1 MTFPRLASR
10 LLAALVIGHSAL
22 VIPVEVRAADFD
34 LATATIADIHAAT
47 DAGAL
52 SSEKLVSLYLARIAA
67 YDQQGP
73 SINSIITVN
82 PQALATAR
90 ALDAE
95 RLGTGRRSALHG
107 IPVVVKDLIN
117 TADLPTTGGF
127 IALKGAIPARD
138 AHVIA
143 KLRAAGAIILAKT
156 NMSDW
161 LGKSRPDG
169 GSSIAGQV
177 LNPYDLTRTVAPSSS
192 GTGASLAAWFATV
205 GLGSETGTSIRNPT
219 TDGSLAGLA
228 PTEGLVGRD
237 GSMANTFT
245 HERIGPMARNT
256 HDLAV
261 LLDHLTGID
270 GGDLV
275 TMAML
280 PHARTSSYTT
290 ALAPSGLRGARV
302 GVLREMFRSGPAHA
316 EGLALTEKA
325 VLDLHRAG
333 AVVLDPV
340 LLGLNLDRTRLL
352 KVNYWESN
360 VVLDRYFADFGPNA
374 PFRSVREMVAKF
386 PDLVKPSFAE
396 YAAYSPGPDPEYQ
409 GRLAGR
415 AALRAAVVELMDR
428 HGLEAVVFPY
438 KTLPAQKRGVR
449 GEGASADPLN
459 AFVRDGDRVS
469 PSDNYLSSMTGLPG
483 LVVPMGY
490 TAEGAPLGLEFLGR
504 PFSEATLIKLA
515 SGYEATTRHRRQPA
529 STPALPGEKFSY

>member
-1 MTFPRLASR
+1 MKLPRAA
-10 LLAALVIGHSAL
+10 LAALVIGHSSL
-22 VIPVEVRAADFD
+22 VINSAAAAEFD
-34 LATATIADIHAAT
+34 LATASITDIHAAT

-73 SINSIITVN
+73 KINGIITLN
-82 PQALATAR
+82 PEALATAK

-95 RLGTGRRSALHG
+95 RLAKGRRSPLHG

-117 TADLPTTGGF
+117 TADMQTTGGF
-127 IALKGAIPARD
+127 IAMKGAVPAHD

-161 LGKSRPDG
+161 LGRSRADG

-177 LNPYDLTRTVAPSSS
+177 INPYDLTRTVAPSSS
-192 GTGASLAAWFATV
+192 GTGASLAAWFATA

-219 TDGSLAGLA
+219 TDGSLFGLA
-228 PTEGLVGRD
+228 PTEGLVGRS

-245 HERIGPMARNT
+245 HERIGPMARNS

-261 LLDHLTGID
+261 LLDQLVGID

-275 TMAML
+275 TMRML
-280 PHARTSSYTT
+280 PHYPRASYAT
-290 ALAPSGLRGARV
+290 ALNPQGLRGARV

-316 EGLALTEKA
+316 EGLALAEKA
-325 VLDLHRAG
+325 ILDLHRAG
-333 AVVLDPV
+333 AVVHDPV
-340 LLGLNLDRTRLL
+340 VLGIDLDRVRLL

-360 VVLDRYFADFGPNA
+360 VVLDRYFVDFGPNA

-386 PDLVKPSFAE
+386 PQLVKPSFAE
-396 YAAYSPGPDPEYQ
+396 YLDYAPGPDPEYQ
-409 GRLAGR
+409 GRLLGR
-415 AALRAAVVELMDR
+415 QTLRDAVIALMDR

-438 KTLPAQKRGVR
+438 KTLPAQKLAQK
-449 GEGASADPLN
+449 GEGAAADPLN
-459 AFVRDGDRVS
+459 AFVRSGDRVS

-490 TAEGAPLGLEFLGR
+490 TSDCAPLGLEFLGR
-504 PFSEATLIKLA
+504 PFAEATLIKLA
-515 SGYEATTRHRRQPA
+515 SGFEATTRHRKSPS
-529 STPALPGEKFSY
+529 STPPLPGEKFTY

>member
-1 MTFPRLASR
+1 MHRFRIAALAS
-10 LLAALVIGHSAL
+10 LLVASIMVL
-22 VIPVEVRAADFD
+22 PVSPMRAAEFD

-52 SSEKLVSLYLARIAA
+52 SAEKLVSLYLARIAA
-67 YDQQGP
+67 YDQAGP
-73 SINSIITVN
+73 SLNSILARN
-82 PQALATAR
+82 PDALSTAR

-95 RLGTGRRSALHG
+95 RVATGRRSPLHG

-127 IALKGAIPARD
+127 IAMKGAVPARD

-143 KLRAAGAIILAKT
+143 QLRAAGAIILAKT

-161 LGKSRPDG
+161 LGRSRPDG

-177 LNPYDLTRTVAPSSS
+177 LNPYDPTRVVAPSSS
-192 GTGASLAAWFATV
+192 GTGAALAAWFATA

-219 TDGSLAGLA
+219 TDGSLVGLA

-256 HDLAV
+256 RDLAL
-261 LLDHLTGID
+261 LLDHLVGID

-280 PHARTSSYTT
+280 PHHPSTSYAE
-290 ALAPSGLRGARV
+290 ALDHDGLRGARI

-316 EGLALTEKA
+316 EGLALSEKA

-333 AVVLDPV
+333 AALQDPV

-352 KVNYWESN
+352 KVNYWEAG
-360 VVLDRYFADFGPNA
+360 VVLDRYLTEFGPNA
-374 PFRSVREMVAKF
+374 PFRSVREMVEKF
-386 PDLVKPSFAE
+386 PALVKPSFAE
-396 YAAYSPGPDPEYQ
+396 YADYAPGPDPEYQ

-415 AALRAAVVELMDR
+415 AALRAAVIELMDR
-428 HGLEAVVFPY
+428 HGLEALVFPY
-438 KTLPAQKRGVR
+438 KTLPARKLARDAEPEPV
-449 GEGASADPLN
+449 DPLN
-459 AFVRDGDRVS
+459 AFVRAGDRVS
-469 PSDNYLSSMTGLPG
+469 QSDNYLSSMTGLPG

-490 TAEGAPLGLEFLGR
+490 TADGAPLGLEFLGR
-504 PFSEATLIKLA
+504 PWSEATLIKLA
-515 SGYEATTRHRRQPA
+515 SGYEAATRHRLPPA
-529 STPALPGEKFSY
+529 TTPSLPGERFNY